1 MMKKQKNVKVYIPL
15 ALVLLM
21 VLVGSIMWYRNYSK
35 YITTDDAHVES
46 DNVSISPKIMGRI
59 KTVYVQEGDSVKT
72 GKLLAELDSTDL
84 YVQEIQA
91 IAAKSQTEAARVQ
104 AEAKY
109 SFDEQNIKVVA
120 VSVNRAQED
129 FERAKNQFAGDVI
142 TKEQFDHAKKTL
154 ETAQAQY
161 EAAKSQLTVSKSQ
174 ITSSIKAV
182 ETANA
187 QIQVIK
193 NQINN
198 TKLYAPIDGIIA
210 KRWLMP
216 GDIVQPGQSVYTV
229 NNNQKYWII
238 VYLEETKVGALH
250 IGQEAEF
257 ELDAFDGV
265 TFKGKI
271 FSIGSSTASQFS
283 LIPANNASG
292 NFTKVTQRIPLKI
305 SIDETEN
312 GGALSQYR
320 LLSGMSSVVKIIK

>member
-1 MMKKQKNVKVYIPL
+1 MKKQKNVKVYIPL

>member
-1 MMKKQKNVKVYIPL
+1 MKKQKNVKVYIPL

-320 LLSGMSSVVKIIK
+320 LLSGMSSVVKILK

>member
-1 MMKKQKNVKVYIPL
+1 MKKQKNVKVYIPL

-21 VLVGSIMWYRNYSK
+21 VLVGSIIWYRNYSK

-109 SFDEQNIKVVA
+109 AFDEQNIKVVA